1 MRVAEIN
8 AHILGDIDVPEE
20 YLLWLR
26 KKIVREKK
34 LERGQ
39 ELTYK
44 ELQQLY
50 KEYGGVLSERIF
62 AVQVLDMR
70 YYNHL
75 AAEDIQKSAII
86 PDEVTTDWE
95 DLRYTVI
102 REKHLH
108 REDRINYIEF
118 QRLHR
123 KYAPNTPEY
132 VFADRV
138 LDIELQRYENL
149 KYTKGKST
157 TYILFR
163 EALPTEEEFKQLK
176 KKVLQKRK
184 LHRKD
189 KMSYREFRKIFL
201 KFGNTIPE
209 YMFAEK
215 ILDIS
220 VGKLNYLN
228 PKQTKPK
235 KIKEDKKRDEEERT
249 VQILLS
255 TFMSDE
261 ERNELCQHVIKRY
274 GIYPQRPIT
283 LEEFQGWYKN
293 TNHILTE
300 NEFASEVLGI
310 QKGSIEKLKSG
321 AYKDIKAFGR
331 RKFTQEEWEKY
342 VKSLNPPKEKR
353 KVGRP
358 RKNVRN
364 STEDMVQ
371 KANKKGNR
379 SNMAV
384 AVQRIITSG
393 KALNTSNVNVL
404 RNYLRE
410 CQEQFKEKLFSKKQL
425 DLLEE
430 CMLVLPLTIED
441 IIFFSRACVS
451 FREYQRAI
459 TFIVTY
465 KNEKTLGSEEI
476 KKLEKLK
483 NDIQYTLKEEQAL
496 KMLQKGERD
505 TGEISRKCRRYGS
518 GCYTTETKFR
528 TKR

>member
-1 MRVAEIN
+1 MRVAKIN
-8 AHILGDIDVPEE
+8 ANILGDIEVPKE
-20 YLLWLR
+20 YLQWLR
-26 KKIVREKK
+26 EKIVREHKI
-34 LERGQ
+34 EQGQ
-39 ELTYK
+39 EITLEQVK
-44 ELQQLY
+44 KWHQV
-50 KEYGGVLSERIF
+50 YGSVLSERMF

-70 YYNHL
+70 NYNHL
-75 AAEDIQKSAII
+75 AIGDIQKSAII

-95 DLRYTVI
+95 NLRYTVM
-102 REKHLH
+102 RKKHLH

-163 EALPTEEEFKQLK
+163 EPLPTEEEFKQLK

-201 KFGNTIPE
+201 KFGDTIPE

-220 VGKLNYLN
+220 VGQLNYLN

-235 KIKEDKKRDEEERT
+235 KIKEDKKDEEDRT

-283 LEEFQGWYKN
+283 LEEFQRWYKN

-310 QKGSIEKLKSG
+310 QKGSLEKLKSG

-342 VKSLNPPKEKR
+342 VKSLTPPKEKR

-358 RKNVRN
+358 LKNVKIP
-364 STEDMVQ
+364 TEDMVQ

-379 SNMAV
+379 NNMA
-384 AVQRIITSG
+384 AAAQKIIASR
-393 KALNTSNVNVL
+393 KALNTSNINVL

-410 CQEQFKEKLFSKKQL
+410 CQEQFKEKSFSKKQL
-425 DLLEE
+425 DLLEK

-459 TFIVTY
+459 TFILTY

-476 KKLEKLK
+476 KKLEELK
-483 NDIQYTLKEEQAL
+483 YDIQYTLKKEQAL